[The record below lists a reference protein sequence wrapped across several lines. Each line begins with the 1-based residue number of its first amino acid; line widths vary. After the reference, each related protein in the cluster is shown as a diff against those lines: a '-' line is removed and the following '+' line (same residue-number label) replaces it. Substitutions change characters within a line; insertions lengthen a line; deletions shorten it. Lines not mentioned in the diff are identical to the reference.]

1 MKVTI
6 IEEANAQT
14 EIIIK
19 CNSIDDEI
27 LSLVEKL
34 KKFKDKILVYDD
46 NMQTVL
52 IQIKDILYCEY
63 VDRAVYLYTIDKIYK
78 TNDSLNDLEESKLS
92 EDFFRCSKSFII
104 NIHYIQ
110 SFKSDLSG
118 RLIATLVNEEK
129 IYISRHYSK
138 KFKEKLYQM
147 RW

>member
-6 IEEANAQT
+6 IEEANTQT

-34 KKFKDKILVYDD
+34 KKFKEKILVYNDK
-46 NMQTVL
+46 MQTLLVP
-52 IQIKDILYCEY
+52 IKDILYCEY
-63 VDRAVYLYTIDKIYK
+63 VDRTVYLYTIDKIYI

-104 NIHYIQ
+104 NICHIQ

-118 RLIATLVNEEK
+118 RLIATLTSEEK
-129 IYISRHYSK
+129 ICISRHYSK

-147 RW
+147 R